1 MRKNTKHIF
10 VLVGLAILLSVGLAI
25 VSILDTNKTSF
36 DLITAIMMIVL
47 ILISMIFLLSSL
59 KSQDKKPV
67 LYENDFLEED
77 NLEEEDN
84 FGTWL
89 SIFGIIALTGLFLML
104 ILMVLKGFKINY
116 LLCYLASIG
125 LLVLFLAIPI
135 KKKKDTIKKPLNIVM
150 IIGTLIILASG
161 FSMLIIRIFG

>member
-1 MRKNTKHIF
+1 MRKNTKYIF

-77 NLEEEDN
+77 NLEEDN

>member
-1 MRKNTKHIF
+1 MRKNTKYIF